1 MSFPNDGLWFW
12 LNLRK
17 LRFPTVKHFLGMD
30 AGESKGSLTWFIPHG
45 DMNGVRANGTPC
57 LVVCWQQLTWTDGI
71 LHAGLRQDAGWIDP
85 DARPGSGPVN
95 QLAIALDM
103 KAMIMKTHIN
113 CCRTLTGGANRLSL
127 SSSNSESFSLFLT
140 KCTWETY
147 FNGLFNRDL
156 MKPVELGESDYS
168 GLKVGTFSS
177 SQFIFF
183 S

>member
-45 DMNGVRANGTPC
+45 DMNGVRANGTLC

-85 DARPGSGPVN
+85 DARPRSGPVK

-127 SSSNSESFSLFLT
+127 SSSNSVSFSLFLT
-140 KCTWETY
+140 KCT
-147 FNGLFNRDL
+147 FVMMGDL
-156 MKPVELGESDYS
+156 LQW
-168 GLKVGTFSS
+168 L
-177 SQFIFF
+177 I
-183 S
+183 